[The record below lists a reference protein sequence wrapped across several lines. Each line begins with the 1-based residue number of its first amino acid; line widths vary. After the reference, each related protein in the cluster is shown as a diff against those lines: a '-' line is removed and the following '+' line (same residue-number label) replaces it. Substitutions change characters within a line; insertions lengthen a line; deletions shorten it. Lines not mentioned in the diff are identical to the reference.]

1 MYLPHH
7 FEESRLNI
15 LIELIKQYSFG
26 SLITHID
33 GELDANHLPFEY
45 DAQQHV
51 LLAHIAKENP
61 LYHKLRHETDALV
74 VFHID
79 QAYVSPNWYA
89 GKFEHHRAVP
99 TWNYVVIHVKGKVCL
114 IEDQKKLRGILAK
127 LTRHHEASQSK
138 PWKMTDAPEDYIQD
152 QLEHIVGLKI
162 DIKDMMGKFKLSQN
176 RSIDDAENVAQA
188 LSQQGKS
195 TISNLMFEQIQDRAK

>member
-1 MYLPHH
+1 MFYL
-7 FEESRLNI
+7 RI
-15 LIELIKQYSFG
+15 LQKKIRSIY
-26 SLITHID
+26 
-33 GELDANHLPFEY
+33 
-45 DAQQHV
+45 
-51 LLAHIAKENP
+51 
-61 LYHKLRHETDALV
+61 KLRHETDALV

-114 IEDQKKLRGILAK
+114 IEDKKKLRGILAK
-127 LTRHHEASQSK
+127 LTRHHEANQSK

-195 TISNLMFEQIQDRAK
+195 TISNLMFEQIKNRAK

>member
-15 LIELIKQYSFG
+15 LIELIKQHSFG

-61 LYHKLRHETDALV
+61 LYL
-74 VFHID
+74 
-79 QAYVSPNWYA
+79 QAPS
-89 GKFEHHRAVP
+89 
-99 TWNYVVIHVKGKVCL
+99 
-114 IEDQKKLRGILAK
+114 
-127 LTRHHEASQSK
+127 
-138 PWKMTDAPEDYIQD
+138 
-152 QLEHIVGLKI
+152 
-162 DIKDMMGKFKLSQN
+162 
-176 RSIDDAENVAQA
+176 
-188 LSQQGKS
+188 
-195 TISNLMFEQIQDRAK
+195 

>member
-15 LIELIKQYSFG
+15 LIELIKQHSFG

-45 DAQQHV
+45 DAEQHV
-51 LLAHIAKENP
+51 LLAHIAKEKP

-89 GKFEHHRAVP
+89 GKFQHHRAVP
-99 TWNYVVIHVKGKVCL
+99 TWNYAVIHVRGQVSL
-114 IEDQKKLRGILAK
+114 IEDEKALRGILAK
-127 LTRHHEASQSK
+127 LTRRHEASQSK

-162 DIKDMMGKFKLSQN
+162 DIQEMVGKFKLSQN

>member
-1 MYLPHH
+1 MYLPQH
-7 FEESRLNI
+7 FEESRSDI
-15 LIELIKQYSFG
+15 LIELIKQHSFG

-45 DAQQHV
+45 DAEQHV

-61 LYHKLRHETDALV
+61 LYHKLRHVTDALV

-89 GKFEHHRAVP
+89 GKLEHHRAVP
-99 TWNYVVIHVKGKVCL
+99 TWNYVVIHVRGKVCF

-127 LTRHHEASQSK
+127 LTRHHEASQST

-152 QLEHIVGLKI
+152 QLQHIVGLKI
-162 DIKDMMGKFKLSQN
+162 EIKDMMGKFKLSQN
-176 RSIDDAENVAQA
+176 RSIDDAVNVAQA
-188 LSQQGKS
+188 LSEQGKS
-195 TISNLMFEQIQDRAK
+195 TISSLMFEQIQDRSK